1 MLDVVT
7 SQVSAN
13 AQQPVSGA
21 ESAKPTD
28 EAAAS
33 AGKQED
39 LIFEIKEALDVDRES
54 EEIEEKKIEQ
64 TREVFLD
71 DGTWD
76 SFIDENEREREAIA
90 ALLAA
95 TDKKEGS
102 VIFRKFLEEV
112 PAVHFV
118 EPPRRQQKV
127 RGKVRGKAGRKMEVE
142 EESDTKQKKKKR
154 TPKRYKLLSHRFVSQ
169 VGEKCL
175 RLGAAHTHTH
185 THHRTCTCT

>member
-1 MLDVVT
+1 
-7 SQVSAN
+7 VSAN

-21 ESAKPTD
+21 KSAKPTD

-95 TDKKEGS
+95 TNKKDGS
-102 VIFRKFLEEV
+102 VIFRKFLEEL
-112 PAVHFV
+112 PAVRF
-118 EPPRRQQKV
+118 PQPSRRQRK
-127 RGKVRGKAGRKMEVE
+127 GKAGVEVEVE
-142 EESDTKQKKKKR
+142 EESDTKQKKKKKR
-154 TPKRYKLLSHRFVSQ
+154 MPKRYKLLSHRFVSQ

-175 RLGAAHTHTH
+175 RLGAAHTHK
-185 THHRTCTCT
+185 HHRTRTCTRLTPINAATS